1 MDFKNSYQRK
11 KSTNNLISLFVIN
24 TIVLFFLSI
33 AILTYLKSSS
43 IENYFKENITVS
55 IYLKNSSRDSDIK
68 QINKF
73 LNLNEN
79 VKSIEF
85 ISKEDAAELFT
96 NEIGEE
102 FVGFLGYN
110 PLLDLIS
117 VRLFG
122 EKIDIYN
129 IEEFIES
136 LDNFE
141 FIEEIEYDKPL
152 VESLVNNFKKTNPK
166 KNNEFFIKIYCS
178 RGGMR
183 SQSIAWLLEKYKLN
197 PITLKGGYKIY
208 RRWVLDS
215 FSKKLNI
222 VVIGGKTGTG
232 KTRLLSLLEKYKYQ
246 TIDLEGFA
254 CHRGSTFG
262 GLGMKEQPSNE
273 QFENKIAEKLNS
285 FKCSNNIF
293 VEAESANIGKCK
305 IPHEFFNQMK
315 NSRRIEIIRSESNRL
330 DELIDTYSVFK
341 KEELQESVLRI
352 KKRLGPQRTK
362 IALESIH
369 NEKWDL
375 VCRSVLDYYDKCYEY
390 EKVGKTNIK
399 IIDLTDKKYDESI
412 LELINN
418 VL

>member
-24 TIVLFFLSI
+24 TIVLFFLSVV
-33 AILTYLKSSS
+33 ILTYLKSST
-43 IENYFKENITVS
+43 IENYFKENVTVS

-68 QINKF
+68 QVNKF

-152 VESLVNNFKKTNPK
+152 VESLVNNFKKIGVLIVITSVL
-166 KNNEFFIKIYCS
+166 FFI
-178 RGGMR
+178 
-183 SQSIAWLLEKYKLN
+183 
-197 PITLKGGYKIY
+197 T
-208 RRWVLDS
+208 S
-215 FSKKLNI
+215 FI
-222 VVIGGKTGTG
+222 
-232 KTRLLSLLEKYKYQ
+232 
-246 TIDLEGFA
+246 
-254 CHRGSTFG
+254 
-262 GLGMKEQPSNE
+262 
-273 QFENKIAEKLNS
+273 
-285 FKCSNNIF
+285 
-293 VEAESANIGKCK
+293 
-305 IPHEFFNQMK
+305 
-315 NSRRIEIIRSESNRL
+315 
-330 DELIDTYSVFK
+330 
-341 KEELQESVLRI
+341 
-352 KKRLGPQRTK
+352 
-362 IALESIH
+362 
-369 NEKWDL
+369 
-375 VCRSVLDYYDKCYEY
+375 
-390 EKVGKTNIK
+390 
-399 IIDLTDKKYDESI
+399 
-412 LELINN
+412 LINN
-418 VL
+418 SIKISIYSKRDIIKTMQLVGATKSFIRRPFIASYVRIGFYSSIISLILLFISLSQASFELDEIDFFSNIQDIIILASFIILFGIFTSYISSYFITQKYLKLKISR

>member
-24 TIVLFFLSI
+24 TIVLFFLSV

-122 EKIDIYN
+122 DKIDIYN

-152 VESLVNNFKKTNPK
+152 VESLVNNFKKIGVLIIVTSVL
-166 KNNEFFIKIYCS
+166 FFI
-178 RGGMR
+178 
-183 SQSIAWLLEKYKLN
+183 
-197 PITLKGGYKIY
+197 T
-208 RRWVLDS
+208 S
-215 FSKKLNI
+215 FI
-222 VVIGGKTGTG
+222 
-232 KTRLLSLLEKYKYQ
+232 
-246 TIDLEGFA
+246 
-254 CHRGSTFG
+254 
-262 GLGMKEQPSNE
+262 
-273 QFENKIAEKLNS
+273 
-285 FKCSNNIF
+285 
-293 VEAESANIGKCK
+293 
-305 IPHEFFNQMK
+305 
-315 NSRRIEIIRSESNRL
+315 
-330 DELIDTYSVFK
+330 
-341 KEELQESVLRI
+341 
-352 KKRLGPQRTK
+352 
-362 IALESIH
+362 
-369 NEKWDL
+369 
-375 VCRSVLDYYDKCYEY
+375 
-390 EKVGKTNIK
+390 
-399 IIDLTDKKYDESI
+399 
-412 LELINN
+412 LINN
-418 VL
+418 SIKISIYSKRDIIKTMQLVGATKSFIRRPFIASYVKIGFYSSIISLILLFISLSQASFELDEIDFFSNIKDILILVSFIILFGIFTSYISSYFITQKYLKLKILR

>member
-24 TIVLFFLSI
+24 TIVLFFLSV

-122 EKIDIYN
+122 DKIDIYN

-136 LDNFE
+136 LDNFQ

-152 VESLVNNFKKTNPK
+152 VESLVNNFNKIGVLIIITSVL
-166 KNNEFFIKIYCS
+166 FFI
-178 RGGMR
+178 
-183 SQSIAWLLEKYKLN
+183 
-197 PITLKGGYKIY
+197 T
-208 RRWVLDS
+208 S
-215 FSKKLNI
+215 FI
-222 VVIGGKTGTG
+222 
-232 KTRLLSLLEKYKYQ
+232 
-246 TIDLEGFA
+246 
-254 CHRGSTFG
+254 
-262 GLGMKEQPSNE
+262 
-273 QFENKIAEKLNS
+273 
-285 FKCSNNIF
+285 
-293 VEAESANIGKCK
+293 
-305 IPHEFFNQMK
+305 
-315 NSRRIEIIRSESNRL
+315 
-330 DELIDTYSVFK
+330 
-341 KEELQESVLRI
+341 
-352 KKRLGPQRTK
+352 
-362 IALESIH
+362 
-369 NEKWDL
+369 
-375 VCRSVLDYYDKCYEY
+375 
-390 EKVGKTNIK
+390 
-399 IIDLTDKKYDESI
+399 
-412 LELINN
+412 LINN
-418 VL
+418 SIKISIYSKRDIIKTMQLVGATKSFIRRPFIASYIRIGFYSSIISLILLFILLSQTSFELAEIDFFSNIKDIIILVSFIILFGIFTSYISSYFMTQKYLKLKISR

>member
-1 MDFKNSYQRK
+1 MDIKNSYQRK
-11 KSTNNLISLFVIN
+11 KSSNNLISLFVIN

-43 IENYFKENITVS
+43 IENYFKENVTVS

-122 EKIDIYN
+122 DKIDIYN

-152 VESLVNNFKKTNPK
+152 VESLVNNFKKIGVLIIITSVL
-166 KNNEFFIKIYCS
+166 FFI
-178 RGGMR
+178 
-183 SQSIAWLLEKYKLN
+183 
-197 PITLKGGYKIY
+197 T
-208 RRWVLDS
+208 S
-215 FSKKLNI
+215 FI
-222 VVIGGKTGTG
+222 
-232 KTRLLSLLEKYKYQ
+232 
-246 TIDLEGFA
+246 
-254 CHRGSTFG
+254 
-262 GLGMKEQPSNE
+262 
-273 QFENKIAEKLNS
+273 
-285 FKCSNNIF
+285 
-293 VEAESANIGKCK
+293 
-305 IPHEFFNQMK
+305 
-315 NSRRIEIIRSESNRL
+315 
-330 DELIDTYSVFK
+330 
-341 KEELQESVLRI
+341 
-352 KKRLGPQRTK
+352 
-362 IALESIH
+362 
-369 NEKWDL
+369 
-375 VCRSVLDYYDKCYEY
+375 
-390 EKVGKTNIK
+390 
-399 IIDLTDKKYDESI
+399 
-412 LELINN
+412 LINN
-418 VL
+418 SIKISIYSKRDTIKTMQLVGATKSFIRRPFIASYVRIGFYSSIISLILLFISLSKASFELDEIDFFSNTKDIMILVSFIILFGIFTSYISSYFMTQKYLKLKISR